1 MENHLIE
8 VRSPHD
14 GSVIDSIVCDNWT
27 SIDAKVVAAKMAMRD
42 WSQKN
47 SNDHAEALT
56 KIAEATR
63 AEISVLVPLLTREH
77 GKTYREAEM
86 ELERYI
92 GQFIQYAAMTSSI
105 DGRDVSLGDGLTGW
119 RSGSDHSMELSCIS
133 FWHEIGSSVNS
144 RMWIYRQASRIN
156 HAYHATAREN
166 CARVSS

>member
-47 SNDHAEALT
+47 SNDHAEALM

-86 ELERYI
+86 GLERYI
-92 GQFIQYAAMTSSI
+92 GQFIQYDAMSSCI
-105 DGRDVSLGDGLTGW
+105 VGRDVS
-119 RSGSDHSMELSCIS
+119 
-133 FWHEIGSSVNS
+133 
-144 RMWIYRQASRIN
+144 
-156 HAYHATAREN
+156 
-166 CARVSS
+166 